1 MNVRLQHRLFLVT
14 DRFRKRRMRA
24 FVREFAPNSETRI
37 LDLGG
42 TPTNWRF
49 VDVPSRIVL
58 LNLAAPGDDED
69 LPANIRWEVGDG
81 RHLEY
86 DDDSFDICFSNST
99 IEHLHVL
106 DDQAQFARE
115 IRRVAPNYYVQTPAR
130 SFPFEPHWLGFF
142 IHWLPESW
150 QKKVARWGTV
160 YGLVA
165 KPSAEQIASLVDEY
179 RLLSRREM
187 RELFPDAEIRT
198 ERFLLLPKSYVAVR
212 SRAPER
218 AGGRSGST
226 GARQDAVDAD
236 LPGGTG

>member
-1 MNVRLQHRLFLVT
+1 MNARLQRRLFLLT

-24 FVREFAPNSETRI
+24 FVREFAPTSETRI

-42 TPTNWRF
+42 TSTNWRF
-49 VDVPSRIVL
+49 VDVPSQIVL
-58 LNLAAPGDDED
+58 LNLAAPDDHEQ

-86 DDDSFDICFSNST
+86 DDGSFDICFSNST
-99 IEHLHVL
+99 IEHLHVFEN
-106 DDQAQFARE
+106 QAQFARE

-130 SFPFEPHWLGFF
+130 SFPFEPHWLGLF
-142 IHWLPESW
+142 IHWLPEAW
-150 QKKVARWGTV
+150 QKKVVRWGTV

-165 KPSAEQIASLVDEY
+165 KPAAEQIASLVDEY
-179 RLLSRREM
+179 RLLSHREM
-187 RELFPDAEIRT
+187 RELFPDAEIHT

-212 SRAPER
+212 SRARER
-218 AGGRSGST
+218 ALGRSVST
-226 GARQDAVDAD
+226 GAGQDPADAD